1 MSNEILDKVLN
12 DGLNDGLNEGIIT
25 TEFVGETI
33 EVVKNQFDKTLIRDY
48 PKSNRKV
55 TLEVGPYNLSAGK
68 SADVATHSM
77 HISPFG
83 LEFAAPCDFPQ
94 GSLLRIDVSI
104 PDYWSRKKKFVEY
117 QRIDAPNTF
126 RILGKVV
133 GSEEFGKRGKKK
145 LITIQ
150 TVNIDEV
157 DDQVLKSFLEE

>member
-1 MSNEILDKVLN
+1 MTIESNLDVHN
-12 DGLNDGLNEGIIT
+12 
-25 TEFVGETI
+25 VPETI
-33 EVVKNQFDKTLIRDY
+33 VETLDIVKNNFDRDLIRNY

-55 TLEVGPYNLSAGK
+55 ALDVAPYNLSAGPD
-68 SADVATHSM
+68 SEIATQSM

-83 LEFAAPCDFPQ
+83 LEFTTQSDFVQ

-104 PDYWSRKKKFVEY
+104 PDYWMRKKKFVEY
-117 QRIDAPNTF
+117 QRIDAPEKF

>member
-1 MSNEILDKVLN
+1 MAIENLDEKVSTNENN
-12 DGLNDGLNEGIIT
+12 DT
-25 TEFVGETI
+25 P
-33 EVVKNQFDKTLIRDY
+33 EVAKNNFDRSLIRDY

-55 TLEVGPYNLSAGK
+55 AI
-68 SADVATHSM
+68 DVAPYSLSLGRSAEIATQSL

-83 LEFAAPCDFPQ
+83 LEFAAQGDFAE

-117 QRIDAPNTF
+117 QRIDAPEKF

-145 LITIQ
+145 LVTIQ

-157 DDQVLKSFLEE
+157 DDQVLKSFLEES